1 MNYSLSGWLR
11 ESPEVSH
18 AKKEVVGPF
27 FHIHH
32 YIDILQRD
40 KVQQGTCG
48 QGQQLCCKK
57 PLTMRFSADL
67 RDSSGRFGVLL
78 GGVIDTLFLQI
89 LDLENISEHC
99 AEIHITETQITG
111 INDAKNTEKRVAHA
125 NGV

>member
-40 KVQQGTCG
+40 KVQQGTYG

-57 PLTMRFSADL
+57 PLTMRFSADSLVYVRGL
-67 RDSSGRFGVLL
+67 RVLL
-78 GGVIDTLFLQI
+78 ARHINAFLPQTGVV
-89 LDLENISEHC
+89 ENISEHC
-99 AEIHITETQITG
+99 VEMHITGTQITG
-111 INDAKNTEKRVAHA
+111 INDVKNTEKRAEHA

>member
-1 MNYSLSGWLR
+1 VNYSRSGWLR
-11 ESPEVSH
+11 ESPEVPH

-40 KVQQGTCG
+40 KVRQGACG

-67 RDSSGRFGVLL
+67 RVPSSEVRASLTGSVEPF
-78 GGVIDTLFLQI
+78 I
-89 LDLENISEHC
+89 L
-99 AEIHITETQITG
+99 
-111 INDAKNTEKRVAHA
+111 
-125 NGV
+125 

>member
-67 RDSSGRFGVLL
+67 RVPSSEVRASLTGSVDPF
-78 GGVIDTLFLQI
+78 I
-89 LDLENISEHC
+89 L
-99 AEIHITETQITG
+99 
-111 INDAKNTEKRVAHA
+111 
-125 NGV
+125 

>member
-48 QGQQLCCKK
+48 QGQQLCCKN

-67 RDSSGRFGVLL
+67 RVPSSEVRASLTGSVDPF
-78 GGVIDTLFLQI
+78 I
-89 LDLENISEHC
+89 L
-99 AEIHITETQITG
+99 
-111 INDAKNTEKRVAHA
+111 
-125 NGV
+125 

>member
-27 FHIHH
+27 FHVHH

-40 KVQQGTCG
+40 KVQQGACG
-48 QGQQLCCKK
+48 HGQQLCRKK
-57 PLTMRFSADL
+57 PLTMRFGAGL

-78 GGVIDTLFLQI
+78 DGGYRRFVPVNSGFRK
-89 LDLENISEHC
+89 HF
-99 AEIHITETQITG
+99 
-111 INDAKNTEKRVAHA
+111 
-125 NGV
+125 

>member
-1 MNYSLSGWLR
+1 MNYSLSGWSR
-11 ESPEVSH
+11 ESPEVPRV
-18 AKKEVVGPF
+18 KKEVVGPF
-27 FHIHH
+27 FHILH

-67 RDSSGRFGVLL
+67 RVYVKGLQLL
-78 GGVIDTLFLQI
+78 LARHISAFLPQTAVV
-89 LDLENISEHC
+89 ENISEHC
-99 AEIHITETQITG
+99 VEMYITGTQITG
-111 INDAKNTEKRVAHA
+111 INDAKNTEKWGAYA